1 MFRMRRR
8 DPLLIHDPDHDRA
21 KREALAEAEF
31 DALLD
36 RLWGPESPWPK
47 PSLTRAEG
55 EPEPPFK
62 STWRERLHGSPDT
75 LEPDI
80 L

>member
-1 MFRMRRR
+1 MFRMSRR

-36 RLWGPESPWPK
+36 RLWGPEPPRPK
-47 PSLTRAEG
+47 PALAKAEV
-55 EPEPPFK
+55 EPKSPFK
-62 STWRERLHGSPDT
+62 
-75 LEPDI
+75 
-80 L
+80 